1 VISSLDSATTA
12 LVGTKDAQG
21 KTITQSDA
29 LITQFEKLKSLG
41 ADREQLGVKALDNLK
56 KERPELAAILKSSDT
71 IAGMYAKWRVL
82 LAGVNIDLK
91 NITSEQAMGIAAYQE
106 ALNMAASASTSNN
119 NATGALGKANAATKK
134 LTESIKAGEKAVK
147 NASKSEAGFNKAKIK
162 SIQDEIKAIRERADA
177 KKKALSD
184 SVNAENTELELK
196 KLQLEAQSALARG
209 DRDAYEAANLS
220 IEQLTKQTQLQ
231 KASDQIDANAKKE
244 IDARQK
250 LLDDDQTKKDKQQD
264 TINKFTQTGQT
275 AAETL
280 NQINSIKS
288 ALAQLAIDQIEN
300 NALKDPTK
308 KAEGQNSLDG
318 RLQTIIGGLEKSS
331 DAIQK
336 AFPEFV
342 DSKTNKGKFS
352 TGVTNV
358 PGVGSFAS
366 APGEANQAF
375 AKLVSEVQGG
385 AKANF
390 TAMANSIKGG
400 SSLSDV
406 VRAMGGNVDK
416 SKALSTSDVLSA
428 NKGYDIGELKKGKQ
442 FGASQG
448 DLTDDA
454 RERIINKYKLEEGDT
469 FTYEGKTYVVK
480 RGESGFMRSK
490 AVKRAL
496 GGYAASGQKYVV
508 NDRINSLGVQQEG
521 FMPFTRKISGMVY
534 PNAVTMP

>member
-1 VISSLDSATTA
+1 
-12 LVGTKDAQG
+12 
-21 KTITQSDA
+21 
-29 LITQFEKLKSLG
+29 
-41 ADREQLGVKALDNLK
+41 
-56 KERPELAAILKSSDT
+56 
-71 IAGMYAKWRVL
+71 M
-82 LAGVNIDLK
+82 
-91 NITSEQAMGIAAYQE
+91 
-106 ALNMAASASTSNN
+106 
-119 NATGALGKANAATKK
+119 
-134 LTESIKAGEKAVK
+134 
-147 NASKSEAGFNKAKIK
+147 
-162 SIQDEIKAIRERADA
+162 
-177 KKKALSD
+177 
-184 SVNAENTELELK
+184 
-196 KLQLEAQSALARG
+196 
-209 DRDAYEAANLS
+209 
-220 IEQLTKQTQLQ
+220 
-231 KASDQIDANAKKE
+231 
-244 IDARQK
+244 
-250 LLDDDQTKKDKQQD
+250 
-264 TINKFTQTGQT
+264 
-275 AAETL
+275 
-280 NQINSIKS
+280 
-288 ALAQLAIDQIEN
+288 
-300 NALKDPTK
+300 
-308 KAEGQNSLDG
+308 
-318 RLQTIIGGLEKSS
+318 EKSS

-521 FMPFTRKISGMVY
+521 FMPFTPKISGMVY
-534 PNAVTMP
+534 PNAETMPKYNFASNEVTGMRGGVNSSYNNNTYSINIALNGTNVTADDVMRRFKSEMALVHAKEGRIKTVGGAI